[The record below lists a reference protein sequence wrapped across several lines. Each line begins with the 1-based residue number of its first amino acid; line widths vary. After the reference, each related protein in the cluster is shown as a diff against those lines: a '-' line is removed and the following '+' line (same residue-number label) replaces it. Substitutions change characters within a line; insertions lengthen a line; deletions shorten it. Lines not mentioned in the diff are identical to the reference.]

1 MDVHQQMVY
10 DNFSQQTLNTMQTGL
25 SMDNVAGAEHGHE
38 VYIITG
44 GLGLANPR
52 ILSWDANGN
61 MTFGGNGGDG
71 WSYSFTETSQ
81 SPTDWY
87 TKAQGNGIMW
97 TDGPEAG
104 LKPVP
109 WVLKH
114 TSSGIPYYQWDMLR
128 SQTIQY
134 YFKKGHTYIILKID
148 NLMKQP
154 PPFPQG
160 IMSHLVPL
168 GNPAR
173 E

>member
-10 DNFSQQTLNTMQTGL
+10 DNFSQQTLNTMQTDL

-114 TSSGIPYYQWDMLR
+114 TSSGIPYYQWD
-128 SQTIQY
+128 S
-134 YFKKGHTYIILKID
+134 LK
-148 NLMKQP
+148 
-154 PPFPQG
+154 
-160 IMSHLVPL
+160 
-168 GNPAR
+168 